1 MNSSKSYREIWSVRK
16 RCSIFLLF
24 FLLSGQLCAQLDS
37 LNRAYEQAKSLEEQA
52 DALNN
57 LFYYYEYR
65 QPDTAKYLVQQA
77 LSFSQKA
84 QYQKGLANAYLHLAE
99 YYCHNNYY
107 VFDSVDFYLKKSVAI
122 YQAKQDSVGMAS
134 AYFNVG
140 HSCYQNDN
148 FNLAKEYCQT
158 SANLYEAI
166 GNKLQLAH
174 VLSLL
179 CDIHNYMGENELAT
193 QKCVRSLTIYDELG
207 IEEHKPALLN
217 TMGSINYDLRAFE
230 RAREYL
236 LLSMELSRKYEKD
249 YELSSAYISM
259 GEVLRETE
267 DYEGALDFFRKALA
281 LDRSNEDDKGMSYA
295 YYNIGRTR
303 ILQQENER
311 AISLLEGALDL
322 AEDFGDL
329 MLQAKATLELG
340 KAYMNLNQ
348 LDKAFEYL
356 NRSLG
361 LAKKIGTSPI
371 LKECYLSIANYYYRV
386 GDFEEALVNFR
397 IYDLEQQRLYE
408 IESAQR
414 IAEIE
419 TVYETDKKSAQIQQY
434 QREQE
439 IQELQAN
446 ERKMVNYGLII
457 GIVLFGVMGMVLY
470 SKYNLKNKANLELE
484 RQKEAIN
491 VQKVKIEKQRDEI
504 VSKSKLLEE
513 SKQDITD
520 SIMYA
525 KRIQLSLLPEKNQ
538 LKHLFPDSM
547 VFFRPKDIVSGD
559 FYWIHEVEDKV
570 IVAVLDCTG
579 HGVPGAFMTVLSNSI
594 LNELILENCVN
605 SPNVILSLMDTK
617 IREALHQHQGHED
630 ATSDGLD
637 MSVCIIDRKT
647 LEVSYSGAQMP
658 VYVTQQGRLLQLEP
672 NRYSLGGS
680 FFSEKNFSNQCIKL
694 KQGDM
699 VYMATD
705 GFQDQFGGPKDKKF
719 MRKNFMAL
727 LESIHEEPVTSQ
739 IVMITEAFENWKGEQ
754 VQTDDVLVL
763 GLRM

>member
-1 MNSSKSYREIWSVRK
+1 MKSSRPYREILSVRK
-16 RCSIFLLF
+16 GGFFFLLF
-24 FLLSGQLCAQLDS
+24 FMLTGQLHAQLDS
-37 LNRAYEQAKSLEEQA
+37 LNRVYEQANSLEEQA

-57 LFYYYEYR
+57 IFYFFEYT
-65 QPDTAKYLVQQA
+65 QPDTAKYLAQQA
-77 LSFSQKA
+77 LSLAQKA
-84 QYQKGLANAYLHLAE
+84 QYQKGIANAYLHLAE

-107 VFDSVDFYLKKSVAI
+107 VFDSVDFYLNKSVAI
-122 YQAKQDSVGMAS
+122 YRTHQDSVGMAN
-134 AYFNVG
+134 AYYSVG
-140 HSCYQNDN
+140 NSCYQNDN
-148 FNLAKEYCQT
+148 FILAMEYCQT
-158 SANLYEAI
+158 SADLYEAI
-166 GNKLQLAH
+166 GDKLKLAH

-236 LLSMELSRKYEKD
+236 LLSMELSRKYNKD

-281 LDRSNEDDKGMSYA
+281 LDRSNEDDRGMSYA

-322 AEDFGDL
+322 AEDFDDL
-329 MLQAKATLELG
+329 MLQTKATLELG
-340 KAYMNLNQ
+340 RAYMSLNQ

-361 LAKKIGTSPI
+361 HAKKIGASPI
-371 LKECYLSIANYYYRV
+371 LKDCYLNIANYYSRV
-386 GDFEEALVNFR
+386 GNLEQAMVNFKF
-397 IYDLEQQRLYE
+397 YDLEQQRLYE
-408 IESAQR
+408 YESAKR

-419 TVYETDKKSAQIQQY
+419 TVYETDKKTAQIEQY
-434 QREQE
+434 QKEKE

-457 GIVLFGVMGMVLY
+457 GIILFGVMGMVLY

-504 VSKSKLLEE
+504 VNKSKLLEE

-559 FYWIHEVEDKV
+559 FYWIHEIGDKV

-605 SPNVILSLMDTK
+605 SPNVILSVMDTK
-617 IREALHQHQGHED
+617 IREALHQHQGHEE

-647 LEVSYSGAQMP
+647 LEISYSGAQMP
-658 VYVTQQGRLLQLEP
+658 IYVTQQGKLIQLDP

-680 FFSEKNFSNQCIKL
+680 FYSDKNFSNQCIKL
-694 KQGDM
+694 NRNDM
-699 VYMATD
+699 IYMATD

-719 MRKNFMAL
+719 MRRNFMAL
-727 LESIHEEPVTSQ
+727 LENIQEEPVTSQ
-739 IVMITEAFENWKGEQ
+739 IALITEAFEVWKGDQ
-754 VQTDDVLVL
+754 VQTDDVLVI
-763 GLRM
+763 GLRI